1 MTLYG
6 FQICL
11 VTSDPGGGVMPLYD
25 IWAGSTLIW
34 GRHNATGFFLGG
46 GGQKLI
52 TSYYLYVNY
61 KLDIS
66 P

>member
-25 IWAGSTLIW
+25 IWAGSTDIW
-34 GRHNATGFFLGG
+34 GRHNATGFWG
-46 GGQKLI
+46 
-52 TSYYLYVNY
+52 
-61 KLDIS
+61 D
-66 P
+66 